1 MASFQDSQVEPVPVN
16 TPVSAPVSAHV
27 SVNKQGFLNGYVDII
42 GVRIPNVVLIIL
54 LVVIGW
60 YLLTGNNTVH
70 SLTHNLVGGALET
83 SSSPTSSF
91 FDNIHL

>member
-16 TPVSAPVSAHV
+16 TPVSTHISH
-27 SVNKQGFLNGYVDII
+27 NKPGFLNGFVDIL
-42 GVRIPNVVLIIL
+42 GGRIPNVVLIIL

-60 YLLTGNNTVH
+60 YLLTDNNKIH
-70 SLTHNLVGGALET
+70 MLTPRLVGGALET